1 MDVSRAKILGRP
13 IQRRNETIIAQS
25 RVQVCSERCVLR
37 RGRQR
42 SLPES
47 HGKSWRDQIR
57 NGDAGLR
64 QSSARLESE
73 VHHQEALTTNGPACS
88 EATAR
93 HAQTFYA
100 ALDCDGTGCAI
111 CVSACVPANLPIRT

>member
-1 MDVSRAKILGRP
+1 MDVSGAKILGWP
-13 IQRRNETIIAQS
+13 IQRGNETIITES

-42 SLPES
+42 SLPEG
-47 HGKSWRDQIR
+47 HGKSWRDQSR
-57 NGDAGLR
+57 NGDAGVR
-64 QSSARLESE
+64 PSSARSGSE
-73 VHHQEALTTNGPACS
+73 VHHQEALTTNGPPCA

-93 HAQTFYA
+93 QAQTFYA
-100 ALDCDGTGCAI
+100 ALECDGTGCAI